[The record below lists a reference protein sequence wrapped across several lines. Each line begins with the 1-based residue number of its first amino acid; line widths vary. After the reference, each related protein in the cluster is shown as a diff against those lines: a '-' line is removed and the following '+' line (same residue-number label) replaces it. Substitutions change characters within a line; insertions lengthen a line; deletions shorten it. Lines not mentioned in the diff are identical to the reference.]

1 MNLADLKK
9 EKDAVNNEIADFR
22 ERSRTGKVPAD
33 IKAWIAEEKRLLAKR
48 DAINKR
54 IYDYCCKK
62 N

>member
-1 MNLADLKK
+1 MNLADLQK

-22 ERSRTGKVPAD
+22 EKSRTGKVPTD
-33 IKAWIAEEKRLLAKR
+33 IKSWIAEEKRLLAKR

-54 IYDYCCKK
+54 IYDYYCNK